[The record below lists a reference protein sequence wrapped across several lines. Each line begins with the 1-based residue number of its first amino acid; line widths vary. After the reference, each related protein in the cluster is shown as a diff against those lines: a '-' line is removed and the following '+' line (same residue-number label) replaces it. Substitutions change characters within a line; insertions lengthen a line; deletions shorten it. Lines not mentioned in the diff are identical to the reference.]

1 MRRTVDLVVSD
12 MAGTTVLDEG
22 QVPAAFTAALAAHGV
37 AVTPAAIE
45 ALRGAS
51 KRDAI
56 AALLPSGADHA
67 QRTDVVY
74 AGFRAELERVF
85 AAGVREV
92 PGARSVFERLRAAGI
107 RVALNT
113 GFDRDTTELLL
124 RALRWDDGVVD
135 AVVCG
140 DEVARG
146 RPAPDLVFACMAA
159 TGVTDPRRV
168 AVVGDTLLDLQAGVA
183 AGAAYVVGVLTG
195 AHGRERLEREPQAR
209 LVAAITQLPVLLGL

>member
-1 MRRTVDLVVSD
+1 MRRTVDLVVAD

-22 QVPAAFTAALAAHGV
+22 QVPAAFTAALDAHGV

-56 AALLPSGADHA
+56 AALLPPAADHA
-67 QRTDVVY
+67 RRTDLVY
-74 AGFRAELERVF
+74 ARFRTELERVF

-92 PGARSVFERLRAAGI
+92 PGARQVFDTLRAAGI

-113 GFDRDTTELLL
+113 GFDRDTAALLL
-124 RALRWDDGVVD
+124 RALHWDDGVVD

-140 DEVARG
+140 DDVTRG
-146 RPAPDLVFACMAA
+146 RPAPDLILACMAA
-159 TGVTDPRRV
+159 TGITDPSRV
-168 AVVGDTLLDLQAGVA
+168 AVVGDTALDLQAGQA

-195 AHGRERLEREPQAR
+195 AHGRDRLAREPYAR
-209 LVAAITQLPVLLGL
+209 LLDAITELPALLGL